1 MNRLNRALSIAL
13 LAISAA
19 LGPAIAAADNPQIEV
34 TTNLGT
40 FTIELWPAE
49 APQTVANFLRY
60 VERDFYDGII
70 FHRVISDFMIQ
81 AGGYN
86 AEMDYL
92 EPAGRV
98 MNESVG
104 GPRNLRGT
112 IAMARQRNPDSADA
126 QWFVNVKDNRH
137 LDADGQRPGYTV
149 FGTVTTGMDIVDR
162 ISMVPTTVRAGMR
175 DVPMDPVVIERV
187 THLDAEG

>member
-49 APQTVANFLRY
+49 APQTVENFLRY

-175 DVPMDPVVIERV
+175 DVPMDPVVIEQV

>member
-112 IAMARQRNPDSADA
+112 IAMARQRNPDSADT

-149 FGTVTTGMDIVDR
+149 FGTVATGMDIVDR
-162 ISMVPTTVRAGMR
+162 ISMVRTTVRAGMR

>member
-1 MNRLNRALSIAL
+1 MNRLSRALSIAL

-49 APQTVANFLRY
+49 APQTVENFLRY

-162 ISMVPTTVRAGMR
+162 ISMVRTTVRAGMR

>member
-149 FGTVTTGMDIVDR
+149 FGTVATGMDIVDR
-162 ISMVPTTVRAGMR
+162 ISMVRTTVRAGMR

>member
-60 VERDFYDGII
+60 VERNFYDGII

-162 ISMVPTTVRAGMR
+162 ISMVRTTVRAGMR

>member
-49 APQTVANFLRY
+49 APQTVENFLRY

-162 ISMVPTTVRAGMR
+162 ISMVRTTVRAGMR
-175 DVPMDPVVIERV
+175 DVPMDPVVIEQV

>member
-1 MNRLNRALSIAL
+1 MNSLNRALSIAL

-49 APQTVANFLRY
+49 APQTVENFLRY

-162 ISMVPTTVRAGMR
+162 ISMVRTTVRAGMR
-175 DVPMDPVVIERV
+175 DVPMDPVVIEQV

>member
-112 IAMARQRNPDSADA
+112 IAMARQRNPHSADA

-137 LDADGQRPGYTV
+137 LDADSQRPGYTV

-162 ISMVPTTVRAGMR
+162 ISMVRTTVRAGMR

>member
-175 DVPMDPVVIERV
+175 DVPMDPVVIEQV